1 MIFHNI
7 FYIIFTVLLEN
18 ILKNEENLNVVIG
31 NDNNSGL
38 VYINDNDKY
47 VKMNNQDI
55 LEKSMEKLYNHI
67 NETIELLKY
76 NTQEEIIEILNKSTD
91 KKYNNY
97 KENINIKKRVNE
109 LLYDIFKLSNN
120 KAINI
125 MNIIHKNK
133 DNSKLEY

>member
-97 KENINIKKRVNE
+97 KENINIKKE
-109 LLYDIFKLSNN
+109 
-120 KAINI
+120 
-125 MNIIHKNK
+125 
-133 DNSKLEY
+133 